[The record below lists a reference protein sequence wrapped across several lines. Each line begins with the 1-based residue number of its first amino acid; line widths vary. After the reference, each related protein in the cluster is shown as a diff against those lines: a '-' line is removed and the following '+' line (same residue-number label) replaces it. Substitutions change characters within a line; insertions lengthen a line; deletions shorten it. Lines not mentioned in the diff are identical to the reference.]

1 MKIPGRVCS
10 QYPCCIGLKSWY
22 VRIGSVMHVRGVVTW
37 ESEYGCRKYPW
48 NGAKYLPALPPSIP
62 ALSSSEPVFLNL
74 LRSPG
79 INSQP
84 GGPVQQPYLTDRPV
98 RLSYRLAESIHLN
111 RFLGSLNDYKYGL
124 CMHTQS
130 DFVFLLC
137 QPLFDHLLFF
147 SHSQLSP
154 DGLREIER
162 VWRQEVSS
170 STKWNLGYN
179 MIVRGGWR
187 LCPIAWHLSFVVFVW
202 NLALFWQ
209 LIFNHI
215 FVNFA
220 EGMLNYTI
228 DIHE

>member
-1 MKIPGRVCS
+1 M
-10 QYPCCIGLKSWY
+10 
-22 VRIGSVMHVRGVVTW
+22 
-37 ESEYGCRKYPW
+37 
-48 NGAKYLPALPPSIP
+48 PALPPSIP
-62 ALSSSEPVFLNL
+62 ALSSSEPVFVNL

-84 GGPVQQPYLTDRPV
+84 GGPLRQPYLTYRPV
-98 RLSYRLAESIHLN
+98 RLHSLAESINWN

-137 QPLFDHLLFF
+137 QPFFDHLLFF

-179 MIVRGGWR
+179 MSVRRGWS
-187 LCPIAWHLSFVVFVW
+187 LCPSLPSLFCVKLSSLLTTF
-202 NLALFWQ
+202 LQ
-209 LIFNHI
+209 LYFCKFFSIFSIFN
-215 FVNFA
+215 
-220 EGMLNYTI
+220 MLRRTYSAVYVTFNSKLSSVF
-228 DIHE
+228 